1 MKETCIE
8 FVINKVSVQ
17 GNNVKIKLKMKMNF
31 KINLCEIN
39 DKTPVFCLVLS
50 EAYSKSCETLNMK
63 CSPKIVIS

>member
-8 FVINKVSVQ
+8 FVINKVSMQ
-17 GNNVKIKLKMKMNF
+17 GNNVKIKLNF